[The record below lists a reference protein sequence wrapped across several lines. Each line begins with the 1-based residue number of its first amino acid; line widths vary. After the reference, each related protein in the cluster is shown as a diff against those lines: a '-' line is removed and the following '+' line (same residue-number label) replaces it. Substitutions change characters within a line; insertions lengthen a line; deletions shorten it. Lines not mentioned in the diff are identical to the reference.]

1 MKSAI
6 DFTEMEMQFT
16 YQAYRNLLKQ
26 LRKKGYAFRNYHNY
40 KENVQC
46 VILRHDIDNHLAQ
59 AVRLAELEADEGVS
73 STCFVL
79 LRTDFYNPASK
90 TGQTALRRIQNLGH
104 EIGLHFDEMAYG
116 AGLSSE
122 EIIENIIKECG
133 LLSALLETAVSTVS
147 MHRPSQAVLEADLE
161 IPGIVNS
168 YGKTF
173 FHDFK
178 YLSDSRCRWREPV
191 LDIIESGAYNRLH
204 ILTHP
209 FWYHE
214 TEQSLAESV
223 GAFIH
228 AGNPDRWQQIAENIT
243 DIDSILQ
250 EEDV

>member
-122 EIIENIIKECG
+122 
-133 LLSALLETAVSTVS
+133 
-147 MHRPSQAVLEADLE
+147 
-161 IPGIVNS
+161 
-168 YGKTF
+168 
-173 FHDFK
+173 
-178 YLSDSRCRWREPV
+178 
-191 LDIIESGAYNRLH
+191 
-204 ILTHP
+204 
-209 FWYHE
+209 
-214 TEQSLAESV
+214 
-223 GAFIH
+223 
-228 AGNPDRWQQIAENIT
+228 
-243 DIDSILQ
+243 
-250 EEDV
+250 